1 MTLCRMNKMRIM
13 RSLAKSM
20 RMDKGKYFPNN
31 LSKILERI
39 SKLDFEE
46 NLVSPMMWRVVGKR

>member
-1 MTLCRMNKMRIM
+1 MRIM

-20 RMDKGKYFPNN
+20 RMDKGKYFPHN
-31 LSKILERI
+31 LSKIHERI

-46 NLVSPMMWRVVGKR
+46 NLVSQIMWRVVGRR